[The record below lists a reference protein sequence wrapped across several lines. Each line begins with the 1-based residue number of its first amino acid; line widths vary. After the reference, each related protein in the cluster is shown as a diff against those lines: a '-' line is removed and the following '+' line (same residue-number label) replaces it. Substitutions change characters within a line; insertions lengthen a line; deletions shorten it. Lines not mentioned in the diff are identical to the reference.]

1 MDWAAIVRT
10 HGPQATRTAYRI
22 LGHAVDTEDAVQAAF
37 MDAVRVARKGGV
49 GNWGALMG
57 HLATCRALDLLRRRH
72 GKSGESLNGRDL
84 PAMPE
89 SHPEAVA
96 VARERATILRQAL
109 AALPERE
116 AQVFSLKYFGDLS
129 NPEIAGM
136 LDIEVGAV
144 GVALHKARGRLRE
157 MMQKDDE

>member
-49 GNWGALMG
+49 GTWGALMG

-72 GKSGESLNGRDL
+72 GKLGESLNGRDF
-84 PAMPE
+84 AGD
-89 SHPEAVA
+89 ARVA
-96 VARERATILRQAL
+96 SGGGGGGPGAGDDIAAGSKRHCLNGRRRCFRSSIL
-109 AALPERE
+109 
-116 AQVFSLKYFGDLS
+116 G
-129 NPEIAGM
+129 I
-136 LDIEVGAV
+136 
-144 GVALHKARGRLRE
+144 
-157 MMQKDDE
+157 